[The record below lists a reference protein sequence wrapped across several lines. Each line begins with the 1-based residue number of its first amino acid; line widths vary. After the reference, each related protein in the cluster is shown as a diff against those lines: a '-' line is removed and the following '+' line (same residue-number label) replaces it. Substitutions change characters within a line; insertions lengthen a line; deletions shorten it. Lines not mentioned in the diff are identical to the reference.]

1 VICATACRGLR
12 ASVEEE
18 PTAGTRWRGGVG
30 ESAGAPPPLPGR
42 MPVTGGGEV
51 RRPRE
56 QRSRGSGRGARGGGG
71 GRSQEGERK
80 VGPAVGMKE
89 RNKG

>member
-30 ESAGAPPPLPGR
+30 ERVREHLHRCQGGCPSPGVGRSGGRGSRGA
-42 MPVTGGGEV
+42 GEV
-51 RRPRE
+51 DAARE
-56 QRSRGSGRGARGGGG
+56 VGEEEEAR
-71 GRSQEGERK
+71 
-80 VGPAVGMKE
+80 
-89 RNKG
+89 KGKGKWAQLLG